1 MYSYINQRGSKTLFN
16 DFPPPRVSVAL
27 SALYLLALVMFP
39 VLELD
44 LISTPSWLCRD
55 SP

>member
-16 DFPPPRVSVAL
+16 ASPPSRFRCFECVVITGVA
-27 SALYLLALVMFP
+27 AFP
-39 VLELD
+39 VLKLD
-44 LISTPSWLCRD
+44 LMLTPSWLCRD

>member
-16 DFPPPRVSVAL
+16 DSPPSRFRCFECVGFTDFGDGAR
-27 SALYLLALVMFP
+27 FD
-39 VLELD
+39 LD
-44 LISTPSWLCRD
+44 LILTPSWLCRD